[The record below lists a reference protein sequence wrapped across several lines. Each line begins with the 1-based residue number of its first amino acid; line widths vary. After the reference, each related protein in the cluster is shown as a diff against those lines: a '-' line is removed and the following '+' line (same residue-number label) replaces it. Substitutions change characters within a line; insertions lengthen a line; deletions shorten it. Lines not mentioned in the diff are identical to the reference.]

1 MVQKQ
6 RTNPD
11 CNFKSPCVLQEHD
24 DIPEVLVDLQYSL
37 AKSYSST
44 PELRETWLEHMAAVH
59 ESQENYSEV
68 RVTCT
73 ETLLACVQ
81 VCVIHTPPEITK
93 LAISRAPPELQ
104 RNQMEETIS
113 GTY

>member
-1 MVQKQ
+1 MSLRKWIQGALKILQRCLDVWGQKKG
-6 RTNPD
+6 TNPD
-11 CNFKSPCVLQEHD
+11 CNFKSRCVLQEHD

-68 RVTCT
+68 CVTYVT
-73 ETLLACVQ
+73 
-81 VCVIHTPPEITK
+81 
-93 LAISRAPPELQ
+93 
-104 RNQMEETIS
+104 
-113 GTY
+113 

>member
-1 MVQKQ
+1 MDLGEFWRSLKKAHLE
-6 RTNPD
+6 
-11 CNFKSPCVLQEHD
+11 CSLKSCLFFLLLFLQEHD

-68 RVTCT
+68 CVTCMT
-73 ETLLACVQ
+73 WTLHACVQ
-81 VCVIHTPPEITK
+81 VLRGSY
-93 LAISRAPPELQ
+93 LAWD
-104 RNQMEETIS
+104 NETRYLTCAF
-113 GTY
+113 GT

>member
-1 MVQKQ
+1 M
-6 RTNPD
+6 
-11 CNFKSPCVLQEHD
+11 QEHD

-68 RVTCT
+68 CVTYVT
-73 ETLLACVQ
+73 WTLRACVQ
-81 VCVIHTPPEITK
+81 VCVTHTPPAITE
-93 LAISRAPPELQ
+93 LAISRAFAILL
-104 RNQMEETIS
+104 NINETKMKKLEGCLS
-113 GTY
+113 H

>member
-1 MVQKQ
+1 MALKVLKGYL
-6 RTNPD
+6 NVLVPKKGGNSE
-11 CNFKSPCVLQEHD
+11 CNFKSRCILQEHD

-68 RVTCT
+68 CVTYVT
-73 ETLLACVQ
+73 
-81 VCVIHTPPEITK
+81 
-93 LAISRAPPELQ
+93 
-104 RNQMEETIS
+104 
-113 GTY
+113 

>member
-1 MVQKQ
+1 MHA
-6 RTNPD
+6 NLE
-11 CNFKSPCVLQEHD
+11 CSLKSCFFIFFYILLLLFLQEHD

-68 RVTCT
+68 CVTCT
-73 ETLLACVQ
+73 T
-81 VCVIHTPPEITK
+81 
-93 LAISRAPPELQ
+93 
-104 RNQMEETIS
+104 
-113 GTY
+113 